1 MNFAD
6 NDCVDTP
13 FSIALLY
20 DREKV
25 LNFFVDYSQNVL
37 KKPFKIEDHKALLI
51 SVTRRGKNLKLFE
64 KVIGMGAD
72 VNWTDNCGFTAL
84 MGACSSGNF
93 EMCRRLIELSA
104 NVNAVN
110 DNEYTALHYLCNNGD
125 DNAEILELL
134 LENGAHIHMNASY
147 LYSALHIAV
156 HSVSLKT
163 VKKLLSAGINPNCF
177 NYTLETPLHILF
189 TCMGKDEND
198 VLSIAKELVE
208 AGADIHLKGWDF
220 KTPYEIFS
228 ASMRFRKV
236 AEYFNSLNLDRVP

>member
-1 MNFAD
+1 M
-6 NDCVDTP
+6 
-13 FSIALLY
+13 
-20 DREKV
+20 
-25 LNFFVDYSQNVL
+25 
-37 KKPFKIEDHKALLI
+37 LI

-163 VKKLLSAGINPNCF
+163 VKSFC
-177 NYTLETPLHILF
+177 PL
-189 TCMGKDEND
+189 G
-198 VLSIAKELVE
+198 
-208 AGADIHLKGWDF
+208 
-220 KTPYEIFS
+220 
-228 ASMRFRKV
+228 
-236 AEYFNSLNLDRVP
+236 